1 MSKATKDQVSKRK
14 RGIEENRH
22 MPADRTPQENDSTEQ
37 GKILASIL
45 ETQDEMICRFLP
57 DTSLTY
63 SNKAYRDA
71 IGIAEFQ
78 TEGIN
83 ILSLLPSDSRDD
95 FLNCVKSLNW
105 ENPST
110 VYT

>member
-1 MSKATKDQVSKRK
+1 MNKTTKNQVTKLKSS
-14 RGIEENRH
+14 IEKNRNK
-22 MPADRTPQENDSTEQ
+22 PADRTPQENDSTEQ

-83 ILSLLPSDSRDD
+83 ILSLLPSDSR
-95 FLNCVKSLNW
+95 
-105 ENPST
+105 
-110 VYT
+110 